1 MTVKRP
7 ATLVPPLRLIGLA
20 TLALVS
26 ATVSGRPVDP
36 DWKLLATSTDFQVNA
51 YTTNVQSSSAV
62 AARGDGFVVVWES
75 FGSPGTDSD
84 SNSVQARF
92 FDSAGLAVGDQ
103 FQVNTYT
110 TQGQTKPRVASW
122 ADGRFVVIW
131 REYSAGATGRLF
143 DSAGQAVSEF
153 DVFPGQGLYSG
164 GDVAVTDE
172 RMLVV
177 WSMAVDGSSFGI
189 GGSLFDS
196 AGAAIGSDFFV
207 NSYTT
212 NLQADPRVAATSDG
226 GFVVVWGSRFAGPG
240 SDDYGIVMRRLDS
253 AGTPLA
259 SDMQVNSLTSDRQ
272 TKPALAVGPDGGF
285 VVSWNSYLFG
295 ADDDA
300 LVARR
305 FDSTGAALGDDFQ
318 VEQSLDGY
326 QRLGSLAS
334 TPDGGFVATSYGY
347 FDDITGSNVGA
358 SRFDANGVRAEDDFI
373 VNSQQS
379 GLKSQPTSASNTRG
393 DLFMSWTSTQS
404 TGDDADRSIQGR
416 LFLAQVDVG
425 VSKSNHVD
433 VVSAGGRATYTIVAF
448 NDGPDAATG
457 VRLIDELPGDL
468 TCTWTSV
475 ADAGVSGQTAAGS
488 GNLDETLMLPPN
500 ASVTYTLD
508 CDIAMDAAGT
518 LMNVATISTD
528 QLDENVSNDSASDL
542 DEVTDLFADGFESGD
557 MTAWSEEVP

>member
-1 MTVKRP
+1 MIVKRP
-7 ATLVPPLRLIGLA
+7 TLVPTLRLIALAALILA
-20 TLALVS
+20 TAPGVS
-26 ATVSGRPVDP
+26 ARPVDP
-36 DWKLLATSTDFQVNA
+36 DWKLQATSTDFQVNT
-51 YTTNVQSSSAV
+51 YTTDIQSSSAV
-62 AARGDGFVVVWES
+62 AAQGDGFVVVWES
-75 FGSPGTDSD
+75 FGSPDTDSD
-84 SNSVQARF
+84 GQSVQARF

-131 REYSAGATGRLF
+131 REYSSGATGRLF

-153 DVFPGQGLYSG
+153 DVLPGQGLYSG
-164 GDVAVTDE
+164 GDVAVSDE

-196 AGAAIGSDFFV
+196 AGAVIGSDFFI

-212 NLQADPRVAATSDG
+212 NLQADPRVAATTDG
-226 GFVVVWGSRFAGPG
+226 GFVVVWGSRFAGP

-259 SDMQVNSLTSDRQ
+259 ADMQVNSLTADRQ
-272 TKPALAVGPDGGF
+272 TKPAVTAGSDGGF

-295 ADDDA
+295 VDEDA

-305 FDSTGAALGDDFQ
+305 FDSAGSALGEDFQ
-318 VEQSLDGY
+318 VEQALEGY

-334 TPDGGFVATSYGY
+334 TPDGGFVAAWHGD
-347 FDDITGSNVGA
+347 FDGSVSTDIGA
-358 SRFDANGVRAEDDFI
+358 SRLDASGLRAEDDFV
-373 VNSQQS
+373 VNSLQP
-379 GLKSQPTSASNTRG
+379 GLQTQPNSASNARG
-393 DLFMSWTSTQS
+393 DVFMSWTSTRS
-404 TGDDADRSIQGR
+404 DGDDADRSIQAR
-416 LFLAQVDVG
+416 LFLAQADVG
-425 VSKSNHVD
+425 VSKSNGAD
-433 VVSAGGRATYTIVAF
+433 VVSAGGRTTYTIVAF

-468 TCTWTSV
+468 TCTWTSA
-475 ADAGVSGQTAAGS
+475 ADAGVSGQTASGA

-518 LMNVATISTD
+518 LMNVATISAE
-528 QLDENVSNDSASDL
+528 QLDENVANDSASDL

-557 MTAWSEEVP
+557 TTAWSEEVP